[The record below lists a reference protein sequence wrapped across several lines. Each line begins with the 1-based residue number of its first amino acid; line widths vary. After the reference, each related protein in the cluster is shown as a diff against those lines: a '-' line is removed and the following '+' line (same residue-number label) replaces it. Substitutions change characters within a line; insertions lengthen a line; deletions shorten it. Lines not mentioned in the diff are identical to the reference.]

1 MYIDT
6 VWIKRVGSENDFP
19 ELVVAMDEYT
29 AETCDKTIGELA
41 DAELERWKLL
51 GDEISQRETVRIR
64 VAENDILAAFDT
76 QIAEG
81 LVES

>member
-6 VWIKRVGSENDFP
+6 VWIKRVGSENEFP
-19 ELVVAMDEYT
+19 ELVVSMDEYT
-29 AETCDKTIGELA
+29 AETCDRTIEELA

-64 VAENDILAAFDT
+64 VAENDILSAFEKNVAD
-76 QIAEG
+76 G
-81 LVES
+81 VVES